1 MRTTDAMREVLAR
14 PIAKVPALR
23 GRQVTIL
30 FYEASTRTRVSFE
43 VAAKNLSADVVN
55 IAAASSSVSK
65 GESLVDTVRTVEA
78 LGAHMLVMRHS
89 VSGAPYLAAE
99 IFGGSVLNGGDG
111 WHAHPTQALLDLYTM
126 RERLPGGSLAGRK
139 VVILGDLLH
148 SRVARS
154 NIWTLTAAGADL
166 WLCGPATLVRGFEAW
181 AGRGAAAGR
190 RFHVTTSVEEA
201 LRDADVVMALRIQ
214 RERMAAG
221 LLPSLREYAARYGL
235 TRERLALARP
245 GALVMHPGPD
255 ERGRRD
261 RAPTSPPG
269 AQSVIT
275 DQVTNGVAVR
285 MALLYLL
292 AGTHGTGGRDRRR
305 RERSRARTSRSAGP
319 GWSIRRRAARGRARS
334 SSATGSS
341 RRSPGSTGADAEGV
355 EPDGV
360 VVAPGFIDLH
370 AHLREPGNEDA
381 ETVAIGLAA
390 AAHGGFTTVCA
401 MPNTT
406 PALDEPGVLAGVRAA
421 ADASGSPVELL
432 AHRGGDGRTGRGAAG
447 GARRAGRRRRRRL
460 LGRRGAGPVR
470 VDPARGAGLR
480 GRARA
485 ADRRAR
491 RRTPSLTEGAE
502 ANDGF
507 VATVLGPARLAGRG
521 RGDGGG
527 AGPRGPRRRP
537 AATCRA
543 PGCT

>member
-1 MRTTDAMREVLAR
+1 VNLVIDPELDAAGAAGGSVVTAPLVDAAPGSQPVPWQHRHLLDVDGLSAADLDLVMRTTDAMREVLGR

-43 VAAKNLSADVVN
+43 VAARNLSADVVN

-78 LGAHMLVMRHS
+78 LGAQMLVIRHS

-139 VVILGDLLH
+139 VVILGDILH

-190 RFHVTTSVEEA
+190 RFHVTTSVDEA

-214 RERMAAG
+214 RERMSAG

-235 TRERLALARP
+235 TRERLALAWP
-245 GALVMHPGPD
+245 GALVMHPGPMNEGVEIAAD
-255 ERGRRD
+255 V
-261 RAPTSPPG
+261 AAG

-285 MALLYLL
+285 MAVLYLL
-292 AGTHGTGGRDRRR
+292 AGTHPT
-305 RERSRARTSRSAGP
+305 
-319 GWSIRRRAARGRARS
+319 
-334 SSATGSS
+334 ATG
-341 RRSPGSTGADAEGV
+341 A
-355 EPDGV
+355 
-360 VVAPGFIDLH
+360 
-370 AHLREPGNEDA
+370 
-381 ETVAIGLAA
+381 
-390 AAHGGFTTVCA
+390 
-401 MPNTT
+401 
-406 PALDEPGVLAGVRAA
+406 
-421 ADASGSPVELL
+421 
-432 AHRGGDGRTGRGAAG
+432 GAA
-447 GARRAGRRRRRRL
+447 
-460 LGRRGAGPVR
+460 
-470 VDPARGAGLR
+470 
-480 GRARA
+480 
-485 ADRRAR
+485 
-491 RRTPSLTEGAE
+491 
-502 ANDGF
+502 
-507 VATVLGPARLAGRG
+507 
-521 RGDGGG
+521 
-527 AGPRGPRRRP
+527 
-537 AATCRA
+537 
-543 PGCT
+543 